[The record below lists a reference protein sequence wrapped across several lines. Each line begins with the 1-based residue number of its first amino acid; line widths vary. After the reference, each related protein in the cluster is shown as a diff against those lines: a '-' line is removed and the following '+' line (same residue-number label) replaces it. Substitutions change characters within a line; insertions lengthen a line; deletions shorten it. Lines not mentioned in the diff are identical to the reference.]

1 MKVNFQIGK
10 RRVLTHPLGMRTE
23 TRWGYKMKI
32 DRLISIVVYLL
43 NHGRTSAQ
51 KLAEEFEVSSRTI
64 IRDLESLDQ
73 AGIPIQS
80 FYGLKGGYQIMDSFV
95 LEKQVATN
103 HEYDWIV
110 TALKGMESAYASKN
124 LKQALEKVQSVSRI
138 KDTAVSVDLSAAS
151 EDDKINE
158 QLKLLEDAIE
168 QKRVVQ
174 FSYTNSHD
182 EVKDIQVEPVCL
194 QYKWYNWYLIGYYE
208 KYQDYCMFKLIRM
221 DHLQATQIKFTK
233 SHHVSEIK
241 MPDGNQHIVHVKLY
255 GKAAIKAKCREYLN
269 GRFTQEFENGDFEF
283 AFSVPEHETFWYGV
297 ILSFGNKAKII
308 EPQEIKERIIKTCQE
323 IQREYEA

>member
-1 MKVNFQIGK
+1 
-10 RRVLTHPLGMRTE
+10 
-23 TRWGYKMKI
+23 MKI

-64 IRDLESLDQ
+64 MRDLESLDQ

-80 FYGLKGGYQIMDSFV
+80 FYGVEGGYQIMNSFV
-95 LEKQVATN
+95 LEKQVATS

-110 TALKGMESAYASKN
+110 TALEGMASAYASKS
-124 LKQALEKVQSVSRI
+124 LKQALEKAQSISHTR
-138 KDTAVSVDLSAAS
+138 DTAVSIDLGVAS
-151 EDDKINE
+151 EDDKTNQ
-158 QLKLLEDAIE
+158 QLMLLEDAIE
-168 QKRVVQ
+168 GKCVVR

-208 KYQDYCMFKLIRM
+208 KYQDYCMFKLVRM
-221 DHLQATQIKFTK
+221 DNLQKTDIRFTK
-233 SHHVSEIK
+233 THSLSDLK
-241 MPDGNQHIVHVKLY
+241 MKDDSDNTVHVKLY

-269 GRFTQEFENGDFEF
+269 GRITQEFENGDFEF
-283 AFSVPEHETFWYGV
+283 SFSVPEHETFWYGV

-308 EPQEIKERIIKTCQE
+308 EPQEIKERIIKTCKE
-323 IQREYEA
+323 IQMEYGE